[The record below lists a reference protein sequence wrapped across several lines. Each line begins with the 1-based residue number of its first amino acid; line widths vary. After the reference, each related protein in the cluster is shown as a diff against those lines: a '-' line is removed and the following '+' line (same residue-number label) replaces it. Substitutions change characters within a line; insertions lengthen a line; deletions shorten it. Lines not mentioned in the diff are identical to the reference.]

1 MIKRVHRVYPFEIA
15 APRLAVL
22 GLLSIAS
29 IRNEFTSDA
38 LDQVIHVLFAVQAEG
53 LVCFIAHVVI
63 VVLRGILKA
72 GASSSR
78 VVAFL
83 LHIHVCLG

>member
-1 MIKRVHRVYPFEIA
+1 MIKRVHRVYPFEIDP
-15 APRLAVL
+15 PRLALL
-22 GLLSIAS
+22 GLFSVAS
-29 IRNEFTSDA
+29 IRDELASDA

-63 VVLRGILKA
+63 VVLRGILTA

-83 LHIHVCLG
+83 LRVHVCLR